1 MIGLDFVYILA
12 GLMFGAFALQHAF
25 DTAEPRRWPK
35 TLFWGSYALTFL
47 LGSVLPDAVSGAL
60 VVFMVL
66 LAGFGGI
73 GGGAGMAGYHGRA
86 PRECPPVRQPP
97 LRSGSAHP
105 GRGAL
110 RHPRLEGASRSV
122 AGP

>member
-1 MIGLDFVYILA
+1 MIGLDVVYILA

-25 DTAEPRRWPK
+25 DVTAPRRWPK

-60 VVFMVL
+60 VVLMVL

-73 GGGAGMAGYHGRA
+73 GGGGGMAGTAAERL
-86 PRECPPVRQPP
+86 PPVRQPP
-97 LRSGSAHP
+97 LRSGSADS

-110 RHPRLEGASRSV
+110 RHSGFEEPLSRR
-122 AGP
+122 